1 MSSGK
6 YAALA
11 GAISREQAINSVANN
26 LANVNTSGYKRS
38 QVSFESV
45 LSGEQQSQQAKNI
58 NYDRVATNYNDFS
71 PGSIRET
78 SDPLNLALDGK
89 GFFKVQGADEVLY
102 TRSGNFAINSD
113 GILTTVNG
121 LPVLDNNG
129 AQINVPETDI
139 KNIHINNEG
148 TLYVLG
154 EDNTSTTVATLA
166 VAEVEDTKEL
176 THVSD
181 TMFSLNDPNM
191 EFPATDYRAIQGSL
205 EMSNVNMTAEM
216 TKMIDYNRTFETYHK
231 VLRSYSTIAEKQEE
245 LGTVSG

>member
-11 GAISREQAINSVANN
+11 GAISREQAINNVANN

-71 PGSIRET
+71 PGAIRET
-78 SDPLNLALDGK
+78 SDPLNLAIDGK
-89 GFFKVQGADEVLY
+89 GFFKVQGADKVLY

-113 GILTTVNG
+113 GILTTVSG
-121 LPVLDNNG
+121 LPVLDTAG

-139 KNIHINNEG
+139 KNIHISNEG

-154 EDNTSTTVATLA
+154 EDNTNTTVATLA
-166 VAEVEDTKEL
+166 VAEVENTKEL

-181 TMFSLNDPNM
+181 TMFSLDDPNM
-191 EFPATDYRAIQGSL
+191 EFPATDYRTIQGSL